1 MNTSDLLTKFK
12 TKFQTALIAIVAIP
26 TVFISRLFRLKY
38 WPWCCKPLFQKQQRT
53 GMVQFGTSASFCTT
67 CWRKWFDFF
76 FFSSVLQ
83 RWWATSAL
91 SDWGMSLLILRDI
104 LSELW
109 ASWQKCV
116 KPTFCKVFFF
126 WFCCCELVGSEGFL
140 WVKYKVWVLLLYLHL
155 NSMKPE

>member
-12 TKFQTALIAIVAIP
+12 TKFQTAWIAIVVIP
-26 TVFISRLFRLKY
+26 TVFISWLFRLKY
-38 WPWCCKPLFQKQQRT
+38 WLWYCKPLFQKNQHT
-53 GMVQFGTSASFCTT
+53 GMVQFGTSASFYTT
-67 CWRKWFDFF
+67 HWRKWFVFF
-76 FFSSVLQ
+76 FFPVLQ

-91 SDWGMSLLILRDI
+91 GDRGMSLLILRDI
-104 LSELW
+104 LTELW

-126 WFCCCELVGSEGFL
+126 RFCCWELVGSEGFS